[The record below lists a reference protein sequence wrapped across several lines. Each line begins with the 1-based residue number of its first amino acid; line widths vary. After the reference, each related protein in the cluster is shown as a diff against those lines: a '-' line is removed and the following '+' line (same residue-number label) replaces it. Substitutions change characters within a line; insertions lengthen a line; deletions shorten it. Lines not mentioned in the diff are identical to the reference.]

1 MAWDIVAVIAGDIA
15 EPGFPGSTI
24 DTPQSKIGECFLMA
38 VTLSF
43 ISGYGVPISAILTI
57 DDSDLLKIRRK
68 G

>member
-1 MAWDIVAVIAGDIA
+1 
-15 EPGFPGSTI
+15 
-24 DTPQSKIGECFLMA
+24 MA